1 MLTIKETVSLK
12 QILAVKPQFIL
23 AVDYN
28 AGSIGEMVGEDRD
41 LNLYLAEMT
50 LYRYSPVNNACLS
63 FYVECLVSVND
74 NIVTI
79 DEMNTSSDYQAVY
92 ARNIVEL
99 TSINGDKVNIYQ
111 DDLSDDMRDF
121 LIDLMEKQPI
131 YDIPKDFI
139 IEAH

>member
-1 MLTIKETVSLK
+1 MLSIKE
-12 QILAVKPQFIL
+12 ILAVKPQFIL

-41 LNLYLAEMT
+41 LNLYLAEMSIQ
-50 LYRYSPVNNACLS
+50 YYSPVNNTCLA
-63 FYVECLVSVND
+63 FDVECLVSVND

-92 ARNIVEL
+92 SRNIAEL
-99 TSINGDKVNIYQ
+99 TSINSDTVKIHQ

-121 LIDLMEKQPI
+121 LIDLIENQPI
-131 YDIPKDFI
+131 YDSPNNFI
-139 IEAH
+139 IEA